1 MDKLGFSGQVTALSP
16 KKAPLEEPAVMTG
29 PSGGEI
35 GGSRANAPKPDLNK
49 VTARKNL
56 NETAFFFPQLTS
68 DSNGVV
74 RMTFTMPEALTKWR
88 FLGFAHDT
96 RLRAGLLE
104 AHAVTAKDIMVQ
116 PNPPRFLREGDTLEF
131 SVKISN
137 QSDQPQRGAV
147 KLAFSDA
154 ATQQSA
160 DKLLGAQALGVPPS
174 GGSGG
179 APAKAGT
186 PNTEQS
192 FDIPAKE
199 SRSYAWRI
207 TVPDGAP
214 FLVYKAVASTGTLSD
229 GEEGYLPVL
238 SRRIFVTESLP
249 LPIRGKVGGGEV
261 VKKFEFTKL
270 LNSGKS
276 STLQNESLTVQMVSQ
291 PAWYAVLALPYLM
304 EFPYECSE
312 QTFNRLYANALA
324 RHIANS
330 DP

>member
-1 MDKLGFSGQVTALSP
+1 MMNFMNRCRFQIMGLLRMGLLLAVLLQTSAIAGLRDAQWQVVQDAVKKGLPQTALTNLEP
-16 KKAPLEEPAVMTG
+16 IINAAMKEKAYAEATKAIGEKIALEGNIQGNKAEERVM
-29 PSGGEI
+29 
-35 GGSRANAPKPDLNK
+35 R
-49 VTARKNL
+49 
-56 NETAFFFPQLTS
+56 
-68 DSNGVV
+68 
-74 RMTFTMPEALTKWR
+74 
-88 FLGFAHDT
+88 
-96 RLRAGLLE
+96 LE
-104 AHAVTAKDIMVQ
+104 AEIA
-116 PNPPRFLREGDTLEF
+116 NPPRFLREGDTLEF

-147 KLAFSDA
+147 KLVFSDA
-154 ATQQSA
+154 ATQQSVDTLFGNSKPELA
-160 DKLLGAQALGVPPS
+160 
-174 GGSGG
+174 
-179 APAKAGT
+179 
-186 PNTEQS
+186 

-199 SRSYAWRI
+199 SRSYSWRI
-207 TVPDGAP
+207 SVPDGAP

-249 LPIRGKVGGGEV
+249 LPIHGKVGGGEV

-312 QTFNRLYANALA
+312 
-324 RHIANS
+324 
-330 DP
+330 